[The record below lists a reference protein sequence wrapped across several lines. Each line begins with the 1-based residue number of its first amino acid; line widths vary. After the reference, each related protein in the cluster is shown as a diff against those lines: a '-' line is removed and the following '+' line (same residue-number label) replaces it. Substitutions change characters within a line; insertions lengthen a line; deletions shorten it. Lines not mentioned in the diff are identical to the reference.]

1 MGIDMEL
8 EVIFRI
14 EDLVTE
20 SAGVG
25 EAARKVDAF
34 NVLSRNQKIFYCNA
48 ISKRVGV
55 HFFISFH
62 CLTIRFKIPIFTC
75 PHQ

>member
-1 MGIDMEL
+1 MFQLFRLLVMGIDMEL

-14 EDLVTE
+14 EDLVAE

-34 NVLSRNQKIFYCNA
+34 NVLSTNQKILQ
-48 ISKRVGV
+48 R
-55 HFFISFH
+55 HFQS
-62 CLTIRFKIPIFTC
+62 CQCER
-75 PHQ
+75 

>member
-14 EDLVTE
+14 EYLVTE

-25 EAARKVDAF
+25 VAARKVDAF
-34 NVLSRNQKIFYCNA
+34 NVLSRNQKIFQRHFQSCWCVGWFAY
-48 ISKRVGV
+48 IS
-55 HFFISFH
+55 S
-62 CLTIRFKIPIFTC
+62 LLSTT
-75 PHQ
+75 

>member
-34 NVLSRNQKIFYCNA
+34 NVLSRNQKIF
-48 ISKRVGV
+48 
-55 HFFISFH
+55 
-62 CLTIRFKIPIFTC
+62 
-75 PHQ
+75 